1 MIRRMSTTIINTERV
16 TWTNIVKPTQADMDQ
31 LRERYPQFHPLN
43 LNDCLTESEFP
54 KLDHYDDYVFLVT
67 QFPRWDPSSLIC
79 QPAEVDIF
87 ITKGVLVTSH
97 QGTLKPLNDL
107 FDSIQADPVA
117 SEKLMEHGASPV
129 LYEILNVL
137 IQYCYPILHKVN
149 QKIRH
154 IEHDLFSADTSHILQ
169 EVALARRDV
178 ISLRHILAPQIKVVY
193 ELEKGDW
200 HFIHDD
206 LNIYWGDIG
215 DHLAQIGSMLD
226 EQREVIAGLSETIDT
241 LASHRIDEV
250 VRLLTLVTLISVPIT
265 VIATVFGMNVAL
277 PYGSHPIPFYAINA
291 TAVLITVLVLWY
303 LKRKHWL

>member
-1 MIRRMSTTIINTERV
+1 
-16 TWTNIVKPTQADMDQ
+16 
-31 LRERYPQFHPLN
+31 
-43 LNDCLTESEFP
+43 
-54 KLDHYDDYVFLVT
+54 
-67 QFPRWDPSSLIC
+67 
-79 QPAEVDIF
+79 
-87 ITKGVLVTSH
+87 
-97 QGTLKPLNDL
+97 
-107 FDSIQADPVA
+107 
-117 SEKLMEHGASPV
+117 MEHGASPV

-154 IEHDLFSADTSHILQ
+154 IEHDLFSADTPHILQ

-178 ISLRHILAPQIKVVY
+178 ISLRHILVPQIKVVY

-241 LASHRIDEV
+241 LSSHRIDEV
-250 VRLLTLVTLISVPIT
+250 VRLLTLVTLASVPIT

-277 PYGSHPIPFYAINA
+277 PYGSHPVPFYAIITIA
-291 TAVLITVLVLWY
+291 TLITVIVVWY
-303 LKRKHWL
+303 LRRKHWL

>member
-1 MIRRMSTTIINTERV
+1 MSTIIINTASV
-16 TWTNIVKPTQADMDQ
+16 TWTNIVKPSWTDIDQ
-31 LRERYPQFHPLN
+31 LRDSYPHFHPLN
-43 LNDCLTESEFP
+43 LNDCMTDLEFP
-54 KLDHYDDYVFLVT
+54 KLDHHDNYLFLVT
-67 QFPRWDPSSLIC
+67 QFPRWDASSLIC

-87 ITKGVLVTSH
+87 ITHGVLVTSH
-97 QGTLKPLNDL
+97 GGDLKPLNDL
-107 FDSIQADPVA
+107 FASVQSDPVLR
-117 SEKLMEHGASPV
+117 EKLMSHGASPL
-129 LYEILNVL
+129 LYEVLNAL

-154 IEHDLFSADTSHILQ
+154 IEHDLFSADTPHILQ

-178 ISLRHILAPQIKVVY
+178 ISLRHIVIPQIKVVY

-206 LNIYWGDIG
+206 LDIYWGDIG

-277 PYGSHPIPFYAINA
+277 PYGSHHIPFYAINA
-291 TAVLITVLVLWY
+291 IAILITILVLWY
-303 LKRKHWL
+303 LRRKHWL